1 MNNTRPLSVAY
12 LVFGLL
18 FLGTF
23 GIWALVSARL
33 ITNLNPDWMAP
44 VLLIGAGGAGLV
56 ALMVGSMRGAQH
68 ETPTV
73 PNSPQS
79 PTLADTAI
87 DAVGEDPTVHL
98 ETATTDSDK
107 EPTK

>member
-44 VLLIGAGGAGLV
+44 VLLIGAGGVGLV
-56 ALMVGSMRGAQH
+56 ALLVGSMRGAH
-68 ETPTV
+68 DDAVTASS
-73 PNSPQS
+73 SPQS
-79 PTLADTAI
+79 PSVTPTQV
-87 DAVGEDPTVHL
+87 DAVGEDPTITI
-98 ETATTDSDK
+98 ETAATDSDK

>member
-44 VLLIGAGGAGLV
+44 VLLMRSKALSRLIPSRLLPAPQPELV
-56 ALMVGSMRGAQH
+56 S
-68 ETPTV
+68 
-73 PNSPQS
+73 S
-79 PTLADTAI
+79 
-87 DAVGEDPTVHL
+87 
-98 ETATTDSDK
+98 
-107 EPTK
+107 